1 MPLCT
6 FLFNLLESSKKH
18 ATYVT
23 KWSLKF
29 NHHDRLQRT
38 DRQEYIC
45 VLSLTLRTPGW
56 PTRREYSSTP
66 LTLFAWLRVRVRPS
80 VVPCVHGMC
89 NWTSDNLKIQE
100 AKWCVQMLE
109 VSMIIFVLNLYSVNL
124 IAVTRYANN
133 HLAVWVKPLGIFNPL
148 AIYTNVCVCAA

>member
-1 MPLCT
+1 MCHSA
-6 FLFNLLESSKKH
+6 LFCLTSWSPVKKH

-29 NHHDRLQRT
+29 SHHDRLQRT

-80 VVPCVHGMC
+80 VVPCVHGMH
-89 NWTSDNLKIQE
+89 NWTSDNDSGSKVVCTDARSFHDHLRVEPLFSKPYLQ
-100 AKWCVQMLE
+100 WLDMP
-109 VSMIIFVLNLYSVNL
+109 IIIWLYGL
-124 IAVTRYANN
+124 N
-133 HLAVWVKPLGIFNPL
+133 HLASLTF
-148 AIYTNVCVCAA
+148 